1 MRTSAHGAALLQARV
16 VKRQRVSGAPH
27 PPTGH
32 PATAWLLLS
41 KYNNLISLAV
51 NKQAGVGVAAIGSP
65 ADQWERSDL
74 TGRRLCRSVALN
86 TILVCALVREGA
98 PVSWV
103 RHRVFENITLVPAGF
118 LVCTFCLTLSLVS
131 RIVGVGHEVKLCFK
145 KYFLNLFATWNFFT
159 IVIAIYLFNG
169 QRFKL
174 KYQVGNWNVI
184 QAILK

>member
-16 VKRQRVSGAPH
+16 VRRQRVSGAPH

-103 RHRVFENITLVPAGF
+103 RHRVFENITLLPAGF
-118 LVCTFCLTLSLVS
+118 SVCKFCLTLSLVL
-131 RIVGVGHEVKLCFK
+131 RIVAVGHIDTKLNCVF
-145 KYFLNLFATWNFFT
+145 YSLNNICKSVL
-159 IVIAIYLFNG
+159 
-169 QRFKL
+169 
-174 KYQVGNWNVI
+174 NVTLLYNSFSDI
-184 QAILK
+184 FI